1 MTRAQDVAR
10 GLNEKTTS
18 VTGAPPSAVDRGDNA
33 ELDLIVAKKNAAKLE
48 KSVQVFEKQKRGLEV
63 GSSFRAPIGKT
74 QRGITRRAGRP
85 TVGDTVYTV
94 KEFRGRNVIANEG
107 DRSFPI
113 SQVMPIPA
121 GTAPVSLAAQ
131 RAALR
136 ARTAQTR
143 AQRQR

>member
-1 MTRAQDVAR
+1 MAEG
-10 GLNEKTTS
+10 GLQ
-18 VTGAPPSAVDRGDNA
+18 VGDA
-33 ELDLIVAKKNAAKLE
+33 
-48 KSVQVFEKQKRGLEV
+48 
-63 GSSFRAPIGKT
+63 FRAPQGKQ
-74 QRGITRRAGRP
+74 QRGITRRTGRP
-85 TVGDTVYTV
+85 TFGDTVYTV
-94 KEFRGRNVIANEG
+94 KEFQGRNVIANEG
-107 DRSFPI
+107 NRSFPI